1 MYRDKAK
8 SFAKFPAY
16 RERFIAAN
24 AENYC
29 KIQVNKDIGNFMGIF
44 LAPAGLRHAHESM
57 VELIGFDR
65 TYTASRF
72 KMNLLIASGVDA
84 NSKTLLFA

>member
-1 MYRDKAK
+1 MYRDEAE

-16 RERFIAAN
+16 QERFIAAD

-29 KIQVNKDIGNFMGIF
+29 KIQVNKDTGNFMGIF
-44 LAPAGLRHAHESM
+44 FALAGLRHTYESM

-65 TYTASRF
+65 TYTAS
-72 KMNLLIASGVDA
+72 
-84 NSKTLLFA
+84 